1 MPNFGNA
8 ELGLNA
14 VTSCTAKI
22 TLKDDT
28 QHFSGRAKQESGE

>member
-8 ELGLNA
+8 KLGLNA

-22 TLKDDT
+22 TLKDDI
-28 QHFSGRAKQESGE
+28 QIFFW